1 MSKGYVH
8 KRTKL
13 SEVTQAMVATAMG
26 REPADLIIKNA
37 RLLNVNVARI
47 QEGVDIAVRH
57 GHIALVGNAEHIP
70 ISGSTKI
77 VDAAGRYVLPGF
89 IDTHDHVESSMVD
102 IRNFAAAVLPHGTT
116 TIACDNHELTNVF
129 GVKAVQLFHDAAVGL
144 PLKVLVAMP
153 VCVPSI
159 PGFEDAGAIITAK
172 DVSKA
177 YAEGW
182 AALQGE
188 QMNFPGLIYGD
199 PGVHAITQASLESGK
214 VLTGHYASTALDE
227 GLNAFVAAG
236 ITADHECTTAAGA
249 MRRAQ
254 LGCYVQQRYGSAW
267 LDMPNL
273 IRAVTENPGLDTR
286 FFTLVTDDVTPATV
300 VNQGHLDRVVREAIR
315 QGLSPIQAVQMVSLN
330 AAQLLERSRH
340 IGTVSP
346 GRAADLLI
354 VSDLVAMTIDQVYC
368 DGVLVAEN
376 GALVIEIA
384 PYEYPEWAVK
394 SMHLEPL
401 TVEDLAVTVPGDGPV
416 KIRVMRAVP
425 GMVHTEEVVVEMTP
439 VDGTL
444 QVDPAR
450 DLMKAAIFYRHAPE
464 SDDSEDTAE
473 GTQMVGF
480 VTGLLFNPGA
490 AMAST
495 VSHDSHNLLVVGSD
509 DAAMV
514 MAANAVISLNGGMAV
529 VADGELVAEL
539 SLPVG
544 GLMALDSAAEV
555 AKRVEEIE
563 AGLKAAGCPHDSV
576 EMTISLL
583 GLIVIEELHLSNRG
597 LVALKPGEPPT
608 FVDLIVE
615 S

>member
-1 MSKGYVH
+1 MAKGYVH
-8 KRTKL
+8 QRTPL
-13 SEVTQAMVATAMG
+13 SQVTQAMVATAMG

-37 RLLNVNVARI
+37 RLVNVNTARI
-47 QEGVDIAVRH
+47 QHGVDIVVRH
-57 GHIALVGNAEHIP
+57 GHIALVGNAEHVQT
-70 ISGSTKI
+70 SESTQV
-77 VDAAGRYVLPGF
+77 VDAAERYVLPGF

-129 GVKAVQLFHDAAVGL
+129 GVKAVQLFHDAAEGL

-159 PGFEDAGAIITAK
+159 PGFEDAGATITAE
-172 DVSKA
+172 DVAQA
-177 YAEGW
+177 YTEGW

-199 PGVHAITQASLESGK
+199 PGVHAITQTSLEFGK
-214 VLTGHYASTALDE
+214 VLTGHYASLALDE

-236 ITADHECTTAAGA
+236 ITADHEGTTAAGA

-273 IRAVTENPGLDTR
+273 VRAVTENPGLDTR
-286 FFTLVTDDVTPATV
+286 FFTLVTDDVSPATV
-300 VNQGHLDRVVREAIR
+300 VNHGHLDRVVREAIH

-330 AAQLLERSRH
+330 AAQLLERSRE

-346 GRAADLLI
+346 GRAADILI

-368 DGVLVAEN
+368 DGVLVAED
-376 GALVIEIA
+376 GELVVEIA
-384 PYEYPEWAVK
+384 PYDYPDWAIR

-401 TVEDLAVTVPGDGPV
+401 TTADFAVTVAQDTPV
-416 KIRVMRAVP
+416 TVRVMRAVP
-425 GMVHTEEVVVEMTP
+425 GMVHTEEVMMEVTP
-439 VDGTL
+439 VEGAV
-444 QVDPAR
+444 QVDPDR
-450 DLMKAAIFYRHAPE
+450 DLMKAAVFYRHAPE
-464 SDDSEDTAE
+464 DGGAEDMAR
-473 GTQMVGF
+473 GTSTVGF
-480 VTGLLFNPGA
+480 VTGLEFNPGGA
-490 AMAST
+490 FAST

-509 DAAMV
+509 DDAMV
-514 MAANAVISLNGGMAV
+514 AAANAVIDLNGGMAV
-529 VADGELVAEL
+529 VADGKLVAEL
-539 SLPVG
+539 PLPVG
-544 GLMALDSAAEV
+544 GLMALDSAAVV
-555 AKRVEEIE
+555 AERVEGIE
-563 AGLKAAGCPHDSV
+563 AGLKAAGCPHDSA

-597 LVALKPGEPPT
+597 LVALKPGEPPK
-608 FVDLIVE
+608 FVDLVVE